1 MIVDR
6 GAKLRLYEWRG
17 FDMQQQGDGQMRQL
31 RRRQPTGET
40 VLTKWV
46 GHLVVVK
53 YLAGPALPA
62 DPEDPRSLAV
72 SEPEARS
79 GIFHLQR
86 FGQLGIEVCNEMEDG
101 MLNRV
106 TFIPWG
112 AVLSIRGT
120 TPQERAQGG
129 GKLTKEQVAQI
140 AQRDNI

>member
-1 MIVDR
+1 
-6 GAKLRLYEWRG
+6 
-17 FDMQQQGDGQMRQL
+17 MQQQGGGQQLRQL

-53 YLAGPALPA
+53 YLAGPAMPA

-72 SEPEARS
+72 SQPEARS
-79 GIFHLQR
+79 GIFHFQR
-86 FGQLGIEVCNEMEDG
+86 FGQLGIEISNEMEDG

-120 TPQERAQGG
+120 TEQERVQGVG
-129 GKLTKEQVAQI
+129 GRLSREQLAEL
-140 AQRDNI
+140 AMRDNI

>member
-1 MIVDR
+1 
-6 GAKLRLYEWRG
+6 
-17 FDMQQQGDGQMRQL
+17 MQQQGGGGQVRQL
-31 RRRQPTGET
+31 RQRRQPTGET

-46 GHLVVVK
+46 GHFVVVK
-53 YLAGPALPA
+53 YLAGPAMPA
-62 DPEDPRSLAV
+62 DPDDPRSLAV
-72 SEPEARS
+72 EEPEARS

-86 FGQLGIEVCNEMEDG
+86 FGQLGIEVCNEMEEG

-120 TPQERAQGG
+120 TPEERAQGG
-129 GKLTKEQVAQI
+129 GRLTREQVADI

>member
-1 MIVDR
+1 
-6 GAKLRLYEWRG
+6 
-17 FDMQQQGDGQMRQL
+17 MQQQGSGGGQMRQL
-31 RRRQPTGET
+31 QRRQPTGET

-46 GHLVVVK
+46 GHFVVVK
-53 YLAGPALPA
+53 YLAGPAMPA

-86 FGQLGIEVCNEMEDG
+86 FGQLGIEVSNEMEDG

-112 AVLSIRGT
+112 AVLAIRGT
-120 TPQERAQGG
+120 TEQERAGG
-129 GKLTKEQVAQI
+129 AGGRLTREQVAEI
-140 AQRDNI
+140 AQRDNV

>member
-1 MIVDR
+1 
-6 GAKLRLYEWRG
+6 
-17 FDMQQQGDGQMRQL
+17 MQQQGGGGQMRQL
-31 RRRQPTGET
+31 RQRQPTGET

-53 YLAGPALPA
+53 YLAGPSDPA
-62 DPEDPRSLAV
+62 DPNDPRSLAV
-72 SEPEARS
+72 GEPEARS

-101 MLNRV
+101 LLNRV

-120 TPQERAQGG
+120 LPEERAEGG
-129 GKLTKEQVAQI
+129 GKLTREQVAQI

>member
-1 MIVDR
+1 
-6 GAKLRLYEWRG
+6 
-17 FDMQQQGDGQMRQL
+17 MRQQ

-53 YLAGPALPA
+53 YLAGPAMPA
-62 DPEDPRSLAV
+62 DPQDPRSLAV
-72 SEPEARS
+72 DKPEARS

-101 MLNRV
+101 LLNRV

-120 TPQERAQGG
+120 TEEERAQGG
-129 GKLTKEQVAQI
+129 GRLTREQVAEI
-140 AQRDNI
+140 AMRDNI